1 MAQFRRS
8 HRFTKVL
15 LRHPDDILGTH
26 TVAFIDGSQLLPW
39 IELWKRQD
47 SAGPGGRPETF
58 PVRALLVTM
67 VLCALTNQSM
77 LATRFTDVLFSQI
90 SPTMRDALGMPNLPL
105 RVQTTMV
112 GTTATATSGHGFTPS
127 WT

>member
-1 MAQFRRS
+1 MAQFRR
-8 HRFTKVL
+8 
-15 LRHPDDILGTH
+15 LRPIHESPDQTTPDDILGTH

-58 PVRALLVTM
+58 PVRALLVAM

-77 LATRFTDVLFSQI
+77 LATLFTDVLFSQI
-90 SPTMRDALGMPNLPL
+90 SPTMRDALGVPKPPEGPRRPWL
-105 RVQTTMV
+105 
-112 GTTATATSGHGFTPS
+112 G
-127 WT
+127 